1 MKKHPQQHLVKLH
14 VAELQIYWQ
23 RTPSQYFSGQK
34 GFFGNISVQHL
45 LVCSITMKVQKEN
58 KLLETNDNEFYDK
71 MSQNLRFVNN
81 DEVSDNFN

>member
-1 MKKHPQQHLVKLH
+1 M
-14 VAELQIYWQ
+14 
-23 RTPSQYFSGQK
+23 
-34 GFFGNISVQHL
+34 QHL

-58 KLLETNDNEFYDK
+58 KLLQTNDNEFYDK